1 VPSLPLPL
9 VHLVSLR
16 SLLGRLGKTGVGTSH
31 KPRRYFQSGHQ
42 HKYRGPGPG
51 PSHPINIPGGSPPT
65 PLRPPALAPG
75 SSLLRVADTFTFFSQ
90 EPVSAAAMLR
100 NPRPAAAH
108 HLDCH
113 VITATQCEPS
123 TMGCPLLGPRQT
135 CAGHPGIS
143 PVRWLWP
150 LRRGYQHRRGNQS
163 DRDRSQHQHH
173 NIGREHNTLSHRWM
187 PRIER

>member
-65 PLRPPALAPG
+65 PLRPPNLAPG
-75 SSLLRVADTFTFFSQ
+75 SSLLRVADTFTYFSQ
-90 EPVSAAAMLR
+90 EPVSAAAMVR

-113 VITATQCEPS
+113 VITATVTS
-123 TMGCPLLGPRQT
+123 SPRLSRHHRDT
-135 CAGHPGIS
+135 VRAINDRVSAFGAKAD
-143 PVRWLWP
+143 VRW
-150 LRRGYQHRRGNQS
+150 S
-163 DRDRSQHQHH
+163 
-173 NIGREHNTLSHRWM
+173 
-187 PRIER
+187 PRNFAS

>member
-1 VPSLPLPL
+1 MPSLPLPL

-75 SSLLRVADTFTFFSQ
+75 SSLLRVADTFTYFSQ
-90 EPVSAAAMLR
+90 EPVSAAAMVR

-123 TMGCPLLGPRQT
+123 TMGYPLLGPKQT
-135 CAGHPGIS
+135 CAGHPRIFVARVAALDGYGLYGGDIS
-143 PVRWLWP
+143 TAAATRATGTVPNTNTTTRNSVSLP
-150 LRRGYQHRRGNQS
+150 
-163 DRDRSQHQHH
+163 
-173 NIGREHNTLSHRWM
+173 IG
-187 PRIER
+187 

>member
-1 VPSLPLPL
+1 MPSLPLPL

-65 PLRPPALAPG
+65 SAPPG
-75 SSLLRVADTFTFFSQ
+75 SGTGQLPAQGSGYIYVFLTGAGQRRRDGAQSPPGRRASPRLSRHHRDTVRAINDG
-90 EPVSAAAMLR
+90 VSAFGAKADVRWSPR
-100 NPRPAAAH
+100 NFRS
-108 HLDCH
+108 
-113 VITATQCEPS
+113 PS
-123 TMGCPLLGPRQT
+123 GR
-135 CAGHPGIS
+135 I
-143 PVRWLWP
+143 RWLWP

-163 DRDRSQHQHH
+163 DWDRSQHQHH
-173 NIGREHNTLSHRWM
+173 NTE
-187 PRIER
+187 

>member
-1 VPSLPLPL
+1 MPSLPLPL

-100 NPRPAAAH
+100 NPARPPRITSTVTSSPRHSASHQRWGVRFWGQGRRALVTPEFRLLDGYGLYGGDISTAAA
-108 HLDCH
+108 
-113 VITATQCEPS
+113 TRATGIVPNTNTTTSGGS
-123 TMGCPLLGPRQT
+123 T
-135 CAGHPGIS
+135 
-143 PVRWLWP
+143 
-150 LRRGYQHRRGNQS
+150 
-163 DRDRSQHQHH
+163 
-173 NIGREHNTLSHRWM
+173 TLSVTDGCR
-187 PRIER
+187 E

>member
-1 VPSLPLPL
+1 MPSLPLPL

-31 KPRRYFQSGHQ
+31 KPRRYQLVINTTIVG
-42 HKYRGPGPG
+42 RGPG

-75 SSLLRVADTFTFFSQ
+75 SSLLRVADTFTYFSQ
-90 EPVSAAAMLR
+90 EPVSAAAMVR

-113 VITATQCEPS
+113 VITATVRAINDGLSAFGAKADVRWSPQNFRSPS
-123 TMGCPLLGPRQT
+123 GR
-135 CAGHPGIS
+135 I
-143 PVRWLWP
+143 RWLWP

-163 DRDRSQHQHH
+163 DWDRSQHQHH
-173 NIGREHNTLSHRWM
+173 NTE
-187 PRIER
+187 